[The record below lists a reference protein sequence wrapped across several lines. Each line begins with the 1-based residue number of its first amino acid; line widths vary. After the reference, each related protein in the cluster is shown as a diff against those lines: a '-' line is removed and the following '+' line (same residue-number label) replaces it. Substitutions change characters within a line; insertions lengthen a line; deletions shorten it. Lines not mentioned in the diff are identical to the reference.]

1 MRFIKITCIIIFI
14 TFLSSCN
21 AFKSYDELYDH
32 YQGYLEE
39 NHELYQ
45 DMVDSF
51 NNVSNQVIESVVM
64 IEVSRT
70 GSDRIIRGSGVVI
83 GMDETSYYVIT
94 NHHVVH
100 TDGSVPQTYAAF
112 DYLEVKY
119 VAQLVTS
126 SPSYDLAVLS
136 IPRLSTELSIITIRE
151 DEPLEKTEISILGY
165 PSARTIAITKGY
177 IMYYMPID
185 ITDVGMDVIDL
196 DFDVMVSS
204 APVKSGSSG
213 SLVID
218 SNLEL
223 VGIVYAGYF
232 SEDTSI
238 PELTFAIPTDK
249 IHEFLIINQI
259 KVGDYS

>member
-1 MRFIKITCIIIFI
+1 MRFLKLACITIFI
-14 TFLSSCN
+14 SFLASCN
-21 AFKSYDELYDH
+21 QFKSYDELYDH
-32 YQGYLEE
+32 YQGHLEE
-39 NHELYQ
+39 NQEIYQ
-45 DMVDSF
+45 DMVDRF
-51 NNVSNQVIESVVM
+51 NDVSNQVIESVVM
-64 IEVSRT
+64 IEVSRI

-100 TDGSVPQTYAAF
+100 ADESVTQSYFIF
-112 DYLEVKY
+112 DYLEIKY
-119 VAQLVTS
+119 EAQLITS

-136 IPRLSTELSIITIRE
+136 IPKLTTELHVISIRE
-151 DEPLEKTEISILGY
+151 DQPIEKTEISILGY

-232 SEDTSI
+232 SEDASI
-238 PELTFAIPTDK
+238 PELTFAIPITQ
-249 IHEFLIINQI
+249 IHEFLTINQI